1 MSEQNSQVR
10 NPSLAQE
17 LAAECF
23 GTFALVFAG
32 TGAICDQRGLWRC
45 DYSRGI
51 AITFGLIVMAMIYS
65 IGDVSGCHINP
76 AVTACLALMKRFEI
90 RKAVAFVVAQCLGA
104 ILASVVLHALFPQNT
119 NLGATLPSGTAMQ
132 SLILEFLLTL
142 ILMFLILNSTST
154 GEPGRS
160 LAGIVIG
167 SVVALEAMFAGP
179 ICGASMN
186 PARSLGP
193 AIVSGNLSAL
203 WIYIV
208 GPVAGAIAGGILFR
222 LIRPQ
227 PSE

>member
-10 NPSLAQE
+10 NPSMAQE

-32 TGAICDQRGLWRC
+32 TGAIVINEVSGGAITHA
-45 DYSRGI
+45 GI

-65 IGDVSGCHINP
+65 IGDISGCHINP
-76 AVTACLALMKRFEI
+76 AVTVCLAVIKRFEI

-142 ILMFLILNSTST
+142 ILMFVILNSTST
-154 GEPGRS
+154 AEPGRS

-186 PARSLGP
+186 PARSLDRQSSPEISQHFGFTSWALSP
-193 AIVSGNLSAL
+193 ELSQEESCSG
-203 WIYIV
+203 
-208 GPVAGAIAGGILFR
+208 
-222 LIRPQ
+222 
-227 PSE
+227 

>member
-32 TGAICDQRGLWRC
+32 TGAIVINEVCGGAITHA
-45 DYSRGI
+45 GI

-142 ILMFLILNSTST
+142 ILMFVILNSTST